1 VELKQVEEL
10 IALMRRSGVMHL
22 SLELPDYTVSIT
34 RGAEPV
40 AATPAATLEAASEP
54 AAPPPSPT
62 APAEAQGPRA
72 VTSPVVGVY
81 QAVGGIRGRTTI
93 VAGQRVK
100 RGQFLGSIEAMKV
113 PNEVKSPCDGVVSSV
128 LVEDGSAVEYG
139 QTLFL
144 IVPEESRETDDSEAA
159 IGLA

>member
-22 SLELPDYTVSIT
+22 SLELPGYTVSIT

-40 AATPAATLEAASEP
+40 AAAVSPAAAPEPLATPPATP
-54 AAPPPSPT
+54 AAPP
-62 APAEAQGPRA
+62 EAKGPLA

-81 QAVGGIRGRTTI
+81 QATGGTRGRTSL
-93 VAGQRVK
+93 VAGEHVRK
-100 RGQFLGSIEAMKV
+100 GQLLASIEAMKV
-113 PNEVKSPCDGVVSSV
+113 PNEVRSPSDGVVSSV

-144 IVPEESRETDDSEAA
+144 IVPEEGGEADENEA
-159 IGLA
+159 PIGLA